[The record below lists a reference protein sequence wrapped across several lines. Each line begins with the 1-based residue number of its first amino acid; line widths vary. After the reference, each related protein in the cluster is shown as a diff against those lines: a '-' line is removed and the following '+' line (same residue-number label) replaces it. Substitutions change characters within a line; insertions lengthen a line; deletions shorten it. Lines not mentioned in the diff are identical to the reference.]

1 MKVFCVS
8 QQDLGINI
16 HSDGHDEDEVLNEQ
30 KIRYQVA
37 NKLFN
42 DVVSEY
48 DGKKIKLDDL
58 SEREYGLINRHSV
71 ISAVD
76 LVYKMLHGNSL
87 SQNAVGHSDT
97 GFVSWDVRI
106 VRSCLQHIHDWRVP
120 PEFVPGFLILL
131 VKYHF
136 YT

>member
-8 QQDLGINI
+8 QQDLGLSI
-16 HSDGHDEDEVLNEQ
+16 HNDVHDEEEVVNEQ

-48 DGKKIKLDDL
+48 NGKKIQLSDL

-76 LVYKMLHGNSL
+76 LVYKMLHKNSF
-87 SQNAVGHSDT
+87 AADVKEDSDA
-97 GFVSWDVRI
+97 GFVGWDVRI

-136 YT
+136 YS